1 VPVSVI
7 ETVSLHWR
15 GLCSQFLDVLL
26 PPRCVGCHRVGEWLC
41 AECRSQ
47 ISLVEPPVCGCC
59 GDPVVDAGLCARCR
73 VSPLKIECIRSVA
86 YFEGVLR
93 EAVHRLKYHRCT
105 ALVEPLA
112 ELMTAYWAQ
121 HPMPVDVLVPVPLH
135 SARLR
140 ERGFNQAALLA
151 REMGRRVG
159 LAVDER
165 TLVRHR
171 STASQV
177 NLNAVQRRKNVHD
190 AFRCTSRSLADKE
203 VLLLDDVCTTGAT
216 LDACA
221 VALYEEGGARA
232 VRALTLARAH

>member
-1 VPVSVI
+1 VSVI
-7 ETVSLHWR
+7 ETISLRWR
-15 GLCSQFLDVLL
+15 GLRSQFLDILL

-41 AECRSQ
+41 AECLSQ
-47 ISLVEPPVCGCC
+47 VSFVELPFCACC
-59 GDPVVDAGLCARCR
+59 GGSVVDDGLCARCQ

-93 EAVHRLKYHRCT
+93 DAVHRLKYHRCT
-105 ALVEPLA
+105 ALVEPLGD
-112 ELMTAYWAQ
+112 LMAAYWAQ
-121 HPMPVDVLVPVPLH
+121 HPMPADVLVPVPLH
-135 SARLR
+135 DARLR

-159 LAVDER
+159 LVVDEQ

-177 NLNAVQRRKNVHD
+177 NLNAVQRGKNVHD
-190 AFRCTSRSLADKE
+190 AFRCPGRSVATKD

-216 LDACA
+216 LEACA